1 TTHAAWA
8 GMANT
13 SIDIDAWS
21 ASAYRGLKLAYG
33 RPELLLATIDTLF
46 PNIDRAE
53 RHTIEKF
60 VLPELDRRVKM
71 LIAGID
77 APIPYTTGGAGEGNP
92 IASMR
97 FHLGLIPTDSFSH
110 AAGYSS
116 IPDFSSRHLRNVL
129 LYDGGYVIPGRRR
142 DARFTLDSGTDAHL
156 LELARIASVFSVS
169 VMGVPIRD
177 APRNIGALDDV
188 MHFVRAYRPPPFPGK
203 IDRALA
209 DSGEGIYA
217 SRCAGC
223 HGTMSRGDDRPRLV
237 SLPNRLVPVGVIGTD
252 PRRAAEADSP
262 IAAAVR
268 AGYSRYAGI
277 DSTGAYVAPPLSG
290 VWATAPYLH
299 NGSVPTLW
307 HLMHPDQR
315 PSRFYVGGHA
325 LDFERVGIA
334 GDVDDDGTMRYPPDY
349 HPWSTPSLYDTSEP
363 GRGNHG
369 HETMFGGMSE
379 PQKRALLE
387 YLKRL

>member
-1 TTHAAWA
+1 
-8 GMANT
+8 MANT

-21 ASAYRGLKLAYG
+21 RSAYRGLKLARG

-53 RHTIEKF
+53 RRMIEKF
-60 VLPELDRRVKM
+60 VLPALDRRVKE
-71 LIAGID
+71 LADGID

-97 FHLGLIPTDSFSH
+97 FHLGLIPSDSFSR

-116 IPDFSSRHLRNVL
+116 IPDFANRHLRNVL
-129 LYDGGYVIPGRRR
+129 LYDGGYVIPGHRR
-142 DARFTLDSGTDAHL
+142 DAHYTPDSATDDHL

-169 VMGVPIRD
+169 VMGVPIHD
-177 APRNIGALDDV
+177 APRNIGALDDIL
-188 MHFVRAYRPPPFPGK
+188 HFVRAYRAPSFPGH

-209 DSGEGIYA
+209 DSGETIYG

-223 HGTMSRGDDRPRLV
+223 HGTMSHDNDRPRLV
-237 SLPNRLVPVGVIGTD
+237 SLPNRFVPVGVIGTD
-252 PRRAAEADSP
+252 PRRAAEADSA

-268 AGYSRYAGI
+268 AGYSRYAEI

-290 VWATAPYLH
+290 IWATAPYLH

-315 PSRFYVGGHA
+315 PPRFYVGGHA
-325 LDFERVGIA
+325 LDFAHVGIA
-334 GDVDDDGTMRYPPDY
+334 GDVDDEGTLHYPRDY
-349 HPWSTPSLYDTSEP
+349 RPWSTPSLYDTSEP
-363 GRGNHG
+363 GRSNRG
-369 HETMFGGMSE
+369 HETMFAGLSE
-379 PQKRALLE
+379 AQKRALLE